1 MRERYQI
8 NSILR
13 AGNILKCLAKGK
25 GTYKVS
31 ELAALLKLDR
41 STAYRILLSLEKC
54 QLVEKNQRTGEYSLG
69 VGVLELGSAYLN
81 RVDLIQIARPIMVEL
96 SRQVQESVHLAIL
109 SDTETL
115 YIDKVDSPRSLA
127 VMSKVGQRSP
137 LHCTALGKVL
147 LAFQNPEEQARII
160 KRIELRP
167 FTARTITSK
176 EGLKKEL
183 QLVRLKGYA
192 LDRRESEDEVEC
204 IAAPIRDHLGN
215 AVAAISISGPQR
227 KINTPQEKIFVQ
239 KVIEAAKSISAKLG
253 FIKK

>member
-1 MRERYQI
+1 
-8 NSILR
+8 
-13 AGNILKCLAKGK
+13 
-25 GTYKVS
+25 
-31 ELAALLKLDR
+31 
-41 STAYRILLSLEKC
+41 
-54 QLVEKNQRTGEYSLG
+54 
-69 VGVLELGSAYLN
+69 
-81 RVDLIQIARPIMVEL
+81 MVEL

-183 QLVRLKGYA
+183 QWVRLKGYA

-253 FIKK
+253 FIQK